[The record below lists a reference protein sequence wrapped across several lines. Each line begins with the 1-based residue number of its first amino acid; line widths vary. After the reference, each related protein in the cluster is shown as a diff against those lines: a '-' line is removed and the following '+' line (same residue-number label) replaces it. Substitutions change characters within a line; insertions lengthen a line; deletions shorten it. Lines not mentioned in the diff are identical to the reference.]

1 MAIAFSTNTGLDLRV
16 FDGATLSPAAT
27 VFTWRAAVGGAGYVD
42 GYGPAVL
49 PFGTSQ
55 IAIAVAGCRHNPL
68 AQPCRPLA
76 RGARVDVLYRHSPD
90 NGTTWDG
97 PLRLTN
103 AGSHPPYRVN
113 DEPSLTVT
121 GATQRLSYD
130 RYERSFSQ
138 YDVWMRSSS

>member
-1 MAIAFSTNTGLDLRV
+1 
-16 FDGATLSPAAT
+16 
-27 VFTWRAAVGGAGYVD
+27 
-42 GYGPAVL
+42 
-49 PFGTSQ
+49 
-55 IAIAVAGCRHNPL
+55 
-68 AQPCRPLA
+68 
-76 RGARVDVLYRHSPD
+76 VLYRHSPD

-121 GATQRLSYD
+121 GATQRVSYD